1 MTHVF
6 LTGEVG
12 VGKST
17 ALRQTLALLNAR
29 AYGLETYATGP
40 RVPAER
46 RLYMRAYGDAGP
58 GMPLGK
64 GCTRE
69 QVAPAFDEHGAAL
82 LARARGNALTHGGLI
97 VIDEC
102 GRLEALAFAYH
113 RALADCLACGAPV
126 LGVLR
131 KQGASWAD
139 WIREDPAVL
148 LLEVTRENRGD
159 IPARAAAILAESR
172 RQRTSI

>member
-6 LTGEVG
+6 LTGDIG

-17 ALRQTLALLNAR
+17 ALRRTLALLDAR

-46 RLYMRAYGDAGP
+46 RLYMRAYGDAAP
-58 GMPLGK
+58 GMLLGK

-69 QVAPAFDEHGAAL
+69 QVAPAFDEYGAAL
-82 LARARGNALTHGGLI
+82 LARAREDALARGGVI

-102 GRLEALAFAYH
+102 GRLEALASAYH
-113 RALADCLACGAPV
+113 RALAECLACGAPV
-126 LGVLR
+126 VGVLR
-131 KQGASWAD
+131 GHGASWAD
-139 WIREDPAVL
+139 WIRENPAVQL
-148 LLEVTRENRGD
+148 LTVTRENRD
-159 IPARAAAILAESR
+159 AVPARAAAILANSL